1 MRHIW
6 LISLLSLLFFAPGAP
21 VLPAQQA
28 PAPVSVVEDD
38 TPIRVTVEEVSVPFI
53 VSDNRNRMVTDL
65 TANDFIVKENGLPQA
80 IRGFAQETDVPLR
93 LSLLVDTSNS
103 IRDRLEFEQK
113 AAIDFFSSLLVRGR
127 DKAMLGSFDSMA
139 ELLQDFTD
147 DMDKLNSAVGQL
159 RAGGGTALYDAV
171 YYAVRDRLLVEAP
184 PSTNFRRALVILS
197 DGEDN
202 QSRFS
207 RAQVMEMARRSEVII
222 YAIST
227 NIRGVK
233 LPGDKV
239 LQEFAE
245 ETGGRYFQPATW
257 EDMDDAFFAIATEL
271 RSQYILSY
279 NPTAPRDGKY
289 HEIDIGI
296 KNRRGVKVRARRG
309 YFASSGSS
317 SGAVRS
323 TSLPSG
329 AGKP

>member
-1 MRHIW
+1 MHRTW
-6 LISLLSLLFFAPGAP
+6 LAGLLALTLIAPAAF
-21 VLPAQQA
+21 AQQA
-28 PAPVSVVEDD
+28 EQPADES
-38 TPIRVTVEEVSVPFI
+38 PIRVTVEEVSVPFI

-65 TANDFIVKENGLPQA
+65 TRDDFIVKENGLPQP
-80 IRGFAQETDVPLR
+80 ITGFATESDVPLR
-93 LSLLVDTSNS
+93 LGLLVDTSNS

-113 AAIDFFSSLLVRGR
+113 AAIDFFASVLVKGR

-147 DMDKLNSAVGQL
+147 NLDHLNEAVNAM
-159 RAGGGTALYDAV
+159 RAGGGTALYDAI
-171 YYAVRDRLLVEAP
+171 YYAARDRLLVEAP
-184 PSTNFRRALVILS
+184 TSSRFRRALVILS

-227 NIRGVK
+227 NVKGVK
-233 LPGDKV
+233 MPGDKV

-257 EDMDDAFFAIATEL
+257 EDMDDAFFNIATEL

-279 NPTAPRDGKY
+279 NPSTPRDGKY
-289 HEIDIGI
+289 HEIEIGI
-296 KNRRGVKVRARRG
+296 KNRKGVKVRARRG
-309 YFASSGSS
+309 YFASSSSGVVSS
-317 SGAVRS
+317 SA
-323 TSLPSG
+323 P
-329 AGKP
+329 AAKP

>member
-1 MRHIW
+1 MYRRIFPR
-6 LISLLSLLFFAPGAP
+6 IVLFGTLALPS
-21 VLPAQQA
+21 PAQQPEQ
-28 PAPVSVVEDD
+28 PADE

-65 TANDFIVKENGLPQA
+65 TRDDFIVKEDGVPQP
-80 IRGFAQETDVPLR
+80 ILGFATESDVPLR
-93 LSLLVDTSNS
+93 LGLLVDTSNS

-113 AAIDFFSSLLVRGR
+113 AAIDFFSSVLVKGR

-147 DMDKLNSAVGQL
+147 DLDKLNAAVNAL

-171 YYAVRDRLLVEAP
+171 YYSTRDRLLVEAP
-184 PSTNFRRALVILS
+184 PASRFRRALVILS

-207 RAQVMEMARRSEVII
+207 RAQVMELARRSEVII

-227 NIRGVK
+227 NVRGVK
-233 LPGDKV
+233 MPGDKV

-257 EDMDDAFFAIATEL
+257 DDMDDAFFSIATEL
-271 RSQYILSY
+271 RSQYLLSF
-279 NPTAPRDGKY
+279 NPTTPRDGKY
-289 HEIDIGI
+289 HEIDIAI

-309 YFASSGSS
+309 YIASGFGAAVSS
-317 SGAVRS
+317 AAPPVSPR
-323 TSLPSG
+323 P
-329 AGKP
+329 